1 MREIRLSGLEGGVA
15 YRAIPTPIPSSFARW
30 LETPR
35 SGLFAIGDSVKMRP
49 LSVWNAIQLLLP
61 SRRESNHGSR
71 QSGTDGHG

>member
-1 MREIRLSGLEGGVA
+1 
-15 YRAIPTPIPSSFARW
+15 
-30 LETPR
+30 
-35 SGLFAIGDSVKMRP
+35 MRP